1 MKRIK
6 TSNPVAKNARK
17 YNKAAVMIDRKR
29 EMKKRGY
36 ELKGDCDENI

>member
-6 TSNPVAKNARK
+6 KSNPVAKNARK

-29 EMKKRGY
+29 EIKKRGH
-36 ELKGDCDENI
+36 ELKVRESE

>member
-29 EMKKRGY
+29 EIKKRAY
-36 ELKGDCDENI
+36 ELKGDSDEHL